1 MDKDLRKLILQSL
14 LAIVVIIGLVILLAH
29 LVKEPVTQFSKLFVD
44 YLGVWGVGLGILVSD
59 SLPAFMVPDAF
70 LVFGV
75 AGKLGD
81 FEVILFSFIGS
92 LIGGSNSY
100 AIGRYL
106 IPKFEYGKN
115 LIKKHEGQLLP
126 YLEKYGM
133 WAVVIAATTPLPYS
147 WMSILVGSFKM
158 SYSKFLLCSLTRLP
172 RFAVYYYAIKFG
184 WVEDIVHLIRE
195 MQIYL
200 T

>member
-1 MDKDLRKLILQSL
+1 MDKDLRKLIIQSVIG
-14 LAIVVIIGLVILLAH
+14 IVLIIALVILLAH
-29 LVKEPVTQFSKLFVD
+29 IVKGPITQFSKLFVD

-70 LVFGV
+70 LVFAV

-81 FEVILFSFIGS
+81 FEVILFCSIGS

-106 IPKFEYGKN
+106 IPRFESGRN
-115 LIKKHEGQLLP
+115 LIKKHEAKLLP
-126 YLEKYGM
+126 YIEKYGM
-133 WAVVIAATTPLPYS
+133 LAVVIAATTPLPYS

-158 SYSKFLLCSLTRLP
+158 SFSKFLLCSLTRIP

-184 WVEDIVHLIRE
+184 WVEDIVFFLS
-195 MQIYL
+195 QIYF

>member
-1 MDKDLRKLILQSL
+1 MDKDLRKLILQSV
-14 LAIVVIIGLVILLAH
+14 LAVVVIIGLVIILAH
-29 LVKEPVTQFSKLFVD
+29 IVKEPITQFSKLFVD

-81 FEVILFSFIGS
+81 FEVILFSFAGS

-106 IPKFEYGKN
+106 IPKFEYGRN

-184 WVEDIVHLIRE
+184 WMEDIVFWVRE
-195 MQIYL
+195 MQSYMI
-200 T
+200 

>member
-1 MDKDLRKLILQSL
+1 MDKDLRKLILQSV
-14 LAIVVIIGLVILLAH
+14 LAIVVIIGLVIILAH
-29 LVKEPVTQFSKLFVD
+29 LVKEPITQFSKLFVD

-70 LVFGV
+70 LVFAV

-81 FEVILFSFIGS
+81 FEVILFCFIGR

-115 LIKKHEGQLLP
+115 LIKKHEAQLLP
-126 YLEKYGM
+126 YLDKYGM

-184 WVEDIVHLIRE
+184 WVEDIVFLIRD
-195 MQIYL
+195 ISLYL
-200 T
+200 I

>member
-70 LVFGV
+70 LVFAV

-81 FEVILFSFIGS
+81 FEVILFSSVGS

-106 IPKFEYGKN
+106 IPRFEYGKN
-115 LIKKHEGQLLP
+115 LIKKHEARLLP

-158 SYSKFLLCSLTRLP
+158 SFSKFLFCSITRVP
-172 RFAVYYYAIKFG
+172 RFAIYYYAIKFG
-184 WVEDIVHLIRE
+184 WVEDIVFLVRE
-195 MQIYL
+195 MQTWL
-200 T
+200 V

>member
-1 MDKDLRKLILQSL
+1 MDKDLRKLILQSI
-14 LAIVVIIGLVILLAH
+14 LAIVVIIGLVIVAAH

-44 YLGVWGVGLGILVSD
+44 YLGVWGVGLGILISD
-59 SLPAFMVPDAF
+59 SLPAFMIPDAF

-106 IPKFEYGKN
+106 IPKFERGRH
-115 LIKKHEGQLLP
+115 LIKKHEEQLLP
-126 YLEKYGM
+126 YLHKYGM

-184 WVEDIVHLIRE
+184 WVEDIVFWVRE
-195 MQIYL
+195 MQIYS
-200 T
+200 